1 MNQYISDFL
10 NFNHVD
16 PLFMTLF
23 FECVNVYAKCQTCFY
38 SASDERICKL
48 IRLLKD
54 DIYKLNTIERKILNI
69 LCHVLLY
76 LDIVS
81 YKNYLFLDKSFP
93 F

>member
-1 MNQYISDFL
+1 
-10 NFNHVD
+10 
-16 PLFMTLF
+16 MTLF

-48 IRLLKD
+48 NRLLKD

-93 F
+93 FEA